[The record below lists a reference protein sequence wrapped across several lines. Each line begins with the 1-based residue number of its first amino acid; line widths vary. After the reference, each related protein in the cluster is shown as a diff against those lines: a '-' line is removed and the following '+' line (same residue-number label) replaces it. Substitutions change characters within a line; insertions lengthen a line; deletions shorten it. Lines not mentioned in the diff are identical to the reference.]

1 MGPELLKRV
10 LNFVAFLNFGF
21 SKKSCTNSFDK
32 ISQLFLT
39 LELINIRAADGVFD
53 LYIICTCKLERQS
66 SSYEDFNAI

>member
-1 MGPELLKRV
+1 MGPELLERV

-39 LELINIRAADGVFD
+39 LELINIRAAA
-53 LYIICTCKLERQS
+53 EQS
-66 SSYEDFNAI
+66 SSYEDFNAT